1 MHNVST
7 FTSFRLVWDYVPPK
21 SSPTS
26 AMDDSHTQYR
36 PDPAGASEE
45 EEGEGE
51 GEGEDMDV
59 LCTDLFNAKGC
70 TETRPRLAKS
80 LRWCDRV

>member
-1 MHNVST
+1 MGDVHTYVLHDVHNVST
-7 FTSFRLVWDYVPPK
+7 STSFRLVWDYVPPK

-36 PDPAGASEE
+36 PDPAGGSG

-51 GEGEDMDV
+51 EMDV

-70 TETRPRLAKS
+70 TETMPR
-80 LRWCDRV
+80 